1 MPKPE
6 LLILKQ
12 QQQQQHI
19 LIPRLGFS
27 VAKQTSEIAVNVGY
41 KAHLV

>member
-6 LLILKQ
+6 LLILK